1 MIKLIGRRGA
11 FIRVTSAC
19 RDSSS
24 CCLKSSRVCGRTEEE
39 EVAPL
44 IGDKCVD
51 DDNDKMLLLL
61 PLLLLL

>member
-39 EVAPL
+39 VAPL

-61 PLLLLL
+61 PLLLL